1 MQERITGVIN
11 RNIVKGAAAEI
22 AARVFT
28 EVIPIGAD
36 NLRSAR
42 EISKKGGKL
51 VLMANH
57 LSNADAP
64 VVALALK
71 KAGFA
76 DLSEKLVFLLGRRL
90 VEDKVI
96 GWGIDA
102 YSHIVVWPPTMIP
115 RNDEEKKKAYAT
127 TKLSLSAARGALDA
141 GRILVIFPEGTRSRK
156 QQLANGTPAIANY
169 LDGHDTYVV
178 PVGISGV
185 EKVLPVGA
193 FFPTWGAV
201 EVGFGRVINHDEFS
215 SKLKYASRGES
226 KSRVIDGYMSEI
238 AGLIHPQY
246 RGVYANK
253 DTS

>member
-1 MQERITGVIN
+1 MKERITGVIN
-11 RNIVKGAAAEI
+11 RNIVKGAVAEV

-36 NLRSAR
+36 NLKSAR

-51 VLMANH
+51 ILMANH

-71 KAGFA
+71 IAGFA
-76 DLSEKLVFLLGRRL
+76 DLSDKLVFLLGRRL
-90 VEDKVI
+90 VENKVI
-96 GWGIDA
+96 RWGIDA

-115 RNDEEKKKAYAT
+115 RTEEEKKRAYAT
-127 TKLSLSAARGALDA
+127 TKLSLAAARGAQEA
-141 GRILVIFPEGTRSRK
+141 GRILVIFPEGTRSR
-156 QQLANGTPAIANY
+156 QHQLAKGTPAIANY
-169 LDGHDTYVV
+169 LERDDTYVV

-201 EVGFGRVINHDEFS
+201 EVGFGEVINHDEFS
-215 SKLKYASRGES
+215 SKLKNTPRGES
-226 KSRVIDGYMSEI
+226 KSRIIDGYMNEI
-238 AGLIHPQY
+238 AELIHPQY
-246 RGVYANK
+246 RGVYTVKEAF
-253 DTS
+253 